1 MLIDTH
7 AHIYLPQFEEDID
20 EVMKR
25 ASHSGVE
32 KILLPN
38 IDLESVPQM
47 KNLIQ
52 QYPDVCIGMMGLHPC
67 SVDENYIQVLESL
80 EKELREGK
88 YIAVGEIGIDLYWDK
103 TFLSQQ
109 KDAFRIQIDWAKEL
123 SLPIAIHA
131 RDSFDEIFEVLDAE
145 NDDRLSGVFH
155 CFTGSTDQAQ
165 RVLDYGGFKLGIG
178 GVYTFKN
185 SGLREALT
193 PISTEHFILETDAP
207 YLTPAP
213 YRGKRNEPSYT
224 RLVAEKMA
232 EVYGESISEVERI
245 TSMNAQQ
252 LFQIQ

>member
-52 QYPDVCIGMMGLHPC
+52 RYPDTCIGMMGLHPC
-67 SVDENYIQVLESL
+67 SVDENYIRVLDSL
-80 EKELREGK
+80 EKELREGI
-88 YIAVGEIGIDLYWDK
+88 YIAVGEIGVDLYWDK
-103 TFLSQQ
+103 TFLPQQ

-123 SLPIAIHA
+123 NLPIAIHA

-165 RVLDYGGFKLGIG
+165 RVLNYGDFKLGIG

-185 SGLREALT
+185 SGLREALL
-193 PISTEHFILETDAP
+193 PISLEHLILETDAP

>member
-7 AHIYLPQFEEDID
+7 AHIYLSQFEDDID

-25 ASHSGVE
+25 ASRTGVE

-47 KNLIQ
+47 KNLVQ
-52 QYPDVCIGMMGLHPC
+52 QYPDTCIGMMGLHPC
-67 SVDENYIQVLESL
+67 SVDENYIQVLDSL
-80 EKELREGK
+80 EKELRDGE

-103 TFLSQQ
+103 TFLAQQ
-109 KDAFRIQIDWAKEL
+109 KDAFRIQINWAKEL
-123 SLPIAIHA
+123 GLPIAIHA

-145 NDDRLSGVFH
+145 NDDKLSGVLH
-155 CFTGSTDQAQ
+155 CFTGTTEQAQ
-165 RVLDYGGFKLGIG
+165 RLIDYGDFKLGIG

-185 SGLREALT
+185 SGLKEALA
-193 PISTEHFILETDAP
+193 PISLDHLILETDAP
-207 YLTPAP
+207 YLAPVP

-224 RLVAEKMA
+224 RLVVEKMA
-232 EVYGESISEVERI
+232 EVYGQSISEVEKI

-252 LFQIQ
+252 LFQF